1 MSCSKLSLVTA
12 KEINGNLNIESFDVR
27 AISIYGEMLGC
38 IIMDTQRLFKEDI
51 CNVGKIKPITCEN
64 EWYCK
69 VLSDD
74 EEKTIHEIWS
84 EYEKFKTCEV

>member
-12 KEINGNLNIESFDVR
+12 EEINGNLNIESFDVR
-27 AISIYGEMLGC
+27 VISIYGEMLEC
-38 IIMDTQRLFKEDI
+38 IIMDTQTVFKEDI
-51 CNVGKIKPITCEN
+51 CNVGKIKPIVSEN
-64 EWYCK
+64 GWHCK

-74 EEKTIHEIWS
+74 EEKTIHEICS